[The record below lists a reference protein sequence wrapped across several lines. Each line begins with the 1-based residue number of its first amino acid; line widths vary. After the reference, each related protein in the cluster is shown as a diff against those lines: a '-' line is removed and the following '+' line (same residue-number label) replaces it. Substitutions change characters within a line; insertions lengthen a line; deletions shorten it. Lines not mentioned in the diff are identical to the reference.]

1 MHATRHLSWNWTSC
15 FKVWAFLQKLNRKT
29 EKQKVFGKRWLLGK
43 CSFFYRRSPIAGSSG
58 TGPLISC
65 PSRLVCGSRQ
75 ALASF
80 PHERETTETEFQ
92 WGARKAFLLLLLR
105 SFLSFVSTASA
116 RPIRPPRPILFYP
129 EQNSQADLEWIIGPK
144 AWHDQSGAKPSIQ

>member
-1 MHATRHLSWNWTSC
+1 MHFWSNSKTTPVHFSIFALALALIRIKFLPRNVHATRHLSWNWTSC

-105 SFLSFVSTASA
+105 SFLSFVST
-116 RPIRPPRPILFYP
+116 RPIL
-129 EQNSQADLEWIIGPK
+129 L
-144 AWHDQSGAKPSIQ
+144 